1 MFQQFC
7 LDKKGW
13 DEELSGDERRKYEVF
28 MAELAKLQNVSIPR
42 CYFLKGKKVKNVQ
55 IHGFSDASESA
66 YAGVVYLRTEY
77 ETGEVQV
84 RFVTSKA
91 KVSPIKK
98 QTIPRL
104 ELMGAVV
111 LSNLVDTVKN
121 TLQEELG
128 QGSIETHF
136 LVDSVATL
144 CWVKNNKPLKQFVR
158 HRVQKIL
165 ELSSREEWHFCPGSL
180 NPADLP
186 SRGIYGKNIGANKV
200 WWEGPRFLVL
210 PLSEGPKQIKRS
222 TQLLLR
228 RRK

>member
-1 MFQQFC
+1 M
-7 LDKKGW
+7 
-13 DEELSGDERRKYEVF
+13 
-28 MAELAKLQNVSIPR
+28 
-42 CYFLKGKKVKNVQ
+42 
-55 IHGFSDASESA
+55 
-66 YAGVVYLRTEY
+66 YLRTEN

-104 ELMGAVV
+104 ELMGAVL

-136 LVDSVATL
+136 WVHSVATL
-144 CWVKNNKPLKQFVR
+144 CWVKNNKPLKQIVR

-165 ELSSREEWHFCPGSL
+165 EFSSLEEWRFCPGSL

-200 WWEGPRFLVL
+200 WWEGPRFLAL
-210 PLSEGPKQIKRS
+210 PLSEWPKLETNQEIDPAVAAEEKVSIEPIHVLVGQQIPVTKTTPVVSIERFS
-222 TQLLLR
+222 TKTKLLR
-228 RRK
+228 TYTWILRFVSNLKATITDKNRS